1 MHLYE
6 RKKKLHYI
14 SCFNFVFE
22 VIIINFWQI
31 WHFDVKGTGQV
42 GLQLIDILMETVGK
56 FDV

>member
-6 RKKKLHYI
+6 RKKSFI
-14 SCFNFVFE
+14 TFPAFE